1 MKTSYEKQQGTAEED
16 RLFQIVGIKKESGR
30 SEEGCAAVS
39 EGTVSVRKKGVKFP
53 KVSLAILALIL
64 GGCLILPFVI
74 GKDPAYMDLMNANQ
88 APGREFF
95 FGTDTMGRDIFTM
108 IWSGGRIS
116 LFIGCVSTLISTVIA
131 ILFGGLS
138 GIAPQWADTLLMRF
152 TEVFL
157 SIPNLLLVILLQAIL
172 GKANVLSVSLVIG
185 VTSWASI
192 AKVVRTEVRQIRG
205 SDYVTASR
213 CMGGS
218 FFHVLGRHL
227 TPNFLPA
234 IQFMVIM
241 NVRNAIVA
249 ESTLSF
255 MGMGLPME
263 TVSWG
268 SMLSLSE
275 KALLTGAWWMIL
287 VPGGFLV
294 ITLMAMTE
302 VGQFLQK
309 ELNQKESNL

>member
-1 MKTSYEKQQGTAEED
+1 MREADAFE
-16 RLFQIVGIKKESGR
+16 IVGMRKMEESP
-30 SEEGCAAVS
+30 VS
-39 EGTVSVRKKGVKFP
+39 ARKKGAKMPVI
-53 KVSLAILALIL
+53 SLVIL
-64 GGCLILPFVI
+64 GLIVAGCLILPFVI
-74 GKDPAYMDLMNANQ
+74 GKDPSYMDLMNANQ
-88 APGREFF
+88 APSQQFL

-152 TEVFL
+152 TEIFL

-192 AKVVRTEVRQIRG
+192 AKVVRTEVRQIRS

-213 CMGGS
+213 CMGGG

-234 IQFMVIM
+234 IQFMVVM
-241 NVRNAIVA
+241 NVRSAIVA

-255 MGMGLPME
+255 MGMGLPLE

-275 KALLTGAWWMIL
+275 KALLTGDWWIIL
-287 VPGGFLV
+287 IPGAFLV
-294 ITLMAMTE
+294 ATLMCVTE
-302 VGQFLQK
+302 LGEALRAR
-309 ELNQKESNL
+309 LGRID

>member
-1 MKTSYEKQQGTAEED
+1 MREADAFE
-16 RLFQIVGIKKESGR
+16 IVGMRKMEESP
-30 SEEGCAAVS
+30 VS
-39 EGTVSVRKKGVKFP
+39 ARKRGAKMPVI
-53 KVSLAILALIL
+53 SLVIL
-64 GGCLILPFVI
+64 GLIVAGCLILPFVI
-74 GKDPAYMDLMNANQ
+74 GKDPSYMDLMNANQ
-88 APGREFF
+88 APSQQFL

-152 TEVFL
+152 TEIFL

-192 AKVVRTEVRQIRG
+192 AKVVRTEVRQIRS

-213 CMGGS
+213 CMGGG

-234 IQFMVIM
+234 IQFMVVM
-241 NVRNAIVA
+241 NVRSAIVA

-255 MGMGLPME
+255 MGMGLPLE

-268 SMLSLSE
+268 SMLSLAE
-275 KALLTGAWWMIL
+275 KALLTGSWWMII

-294 ITLMAMTE
+294 VTLMAMTE

>member
-1 MKTSYEKQQGTAEED
+1 MREADAFE
-16 RLFQIVGIKKESGR
+16 IVGMRKMEESP
-30 SEEGCAAVS
+30 VS
-39 EGTVSVRKKGVKFP
+39 ARKKGAKMPVI
-53 KVSLAILALIL
+53 SLVIL
-64 GGCLILPFVI
+64 GLIVAGCLILPFVI
-74 GKDPAYMDLMNANQ
+74 GKDPSYMDLMNANQ
-88 APGREFF
+88 APSQQFL

-152 TEVFL
+152 TEIFL

-192 AKVVRTEVRQIRG
+192 AKVVRTEVRQIRS

-213 CMGGS
+213 CMGGG

-234 IQFMVIM
+234 IQFMVVM
-241 NVRNAIVA
+241 NVRSAIVA

-255 MGMGLPME
+255 MGMGLPLE

-268 SMLSLSE
+268 SMLSLAE
-275 KALLTGAWWMIL
+275 KALLTGSWWMII

-294 ITLMAMTE
+294 MTLMAMTE

>member
-1 MKTSYEKQQGTAEED
+1 MREADAFE
-16 RLFQIVGIKKESGR
+16 IVGMRKMEESP
-30 SEEGCAAVS
+30 VS
-39 EGTVSVRKKGVKFP
+39 ARKKGAKMPVI
-53 KVSLAILALIL
+53 SLVIL
-64 GGCLILPFVI
+64 GLIVAGCLILPFVI
-74 GKDPAYMDLMNANQ
+74 GKDPSYMDLMNANQ
-88 APGREFF
+88 APSQQFL

-152 TEVFL
+152 TEIFL

-172 GKANVLSVSLVIG
+172 GQANVLSVSLVIG

-192 AKVVRTEVRQIRG
+192 AKVVRTEVRQIRS

-213 CMGGS
+213 CMGGG

-234 IQFMVIM
+234 IQFMVVM
-241 NVRNAIVA
+241 NVRSAIVA

-255 MGMGLPME
+255 MGMGLPLE

-268 SMLSLSE
+268 SMLSLAE
-275 KALLTGAWWMIL
+275 KALLTGSWWMII

-294 ITLMAMTE
+294 VTLMAMTE

>member
-1 MKTSYEKQQGTAEED
+1 MREAHAFE
-16 RLFQIVGIKKESGR
+16 IVGMRKMEESP
-30 SEEGCAAVS
+30 VS
-39 EGTVSVRKKGVKFP
+39 ARKKGAKMPVI
-53 KVSLAILALIL
+53 SLVIL
-64 GGCLILPFVI
+64 GLIVAGCLILPFVI
-74 GKDPAYMDLMNANQ
+74 GKDPSYMDLMNANQ
-88 APGREFF
+88 APSQQFL

-152 TEVFL
+152 TEIFL

-192 AKVVRTEVRQIRG
+192 AKVVRTEVRQIRS

-213 CMGGS
+213 CMGGG

-234 IQFMVIM
+234 IQFMVVM
-241 NVRNAIVA
+241 NVRSAIVA

-255 MGMGLPME
+255 MGMGLPLE

-268 SMLSLSE
+268 SMLSLAE
-275 KALLTGAWWMIL
+275 KALLTGSWWMII

-294 ITLMAMTE
+294 VTLMAMTE

>member
-1 MKTSYEKQQGTAEED
+1 MREADAFE
-16 RLFQIVGIKKESGR
+16 IVGMRKMEESP
-30 SEEGCAAVS
+30 VS
-39 EGTVSVRKKGVKFP
+39 ARKKGAKMPVI
-53 KVSLAILALIL
+53 SLVIL
-64 GGCLILPFVI
+64 GLIVAGCLILPFVI
-74 GKDPAYMDLMNANQ
+74 GKDPSYMDLMNANQ
-88 APGREFF
+88 APSQQFL

-152 TEVFL
+152 TEIFL

-192 AKVVRTEVRQIRG
+192 AKVVRTEVRQIRS

-213 CMGGS
+213 CMGES

-234 IQFMVIM
+234 IQFMVVM
-241 NVRNAIVA
+241 NVRSAIVA

-255 MGMGLPME
+255 MGMGLPLE

-268 SMLSLSE
+268 SMLSLAE
-275 KALLTGAWWMIL
+275 KALLTGSWWMII

-294 ITLMAMTE
+294 VTLMAMTE

>member
-1 MKTSYEKQQGTAEED
+1 MREADAFE
-16 RLFQIVGIKKESGR
+16 IVGMRKMEESP
-30 SEEGCAAVS
+30 VS
-39 EGTVSVRKKGVKFP
+39 ARKKGAKMPVI
-53 KVSLAILALIL
+53 SLVIL
-64 GGCLILPFVI
+64 GLIVAGCLILPFVI
-74 GKDPAYMDLMNANQ
+74 GKDPSYMDLMNANQ
-88 APGREFF
+88 APSQQFL

-152 TEVFL
+152 TEIFL

-192 AKVVRTEVRQIRG
+192 AKVVRTEVRQIRS

-213 CMGGS
+213 CMGGG

-234 IQFMVIM
+234 IQFMVVM
-241 NVRNAIVA
+241 NVRSAIVA

-255 MGMGLPME
+255 MGMGQPLE

-268 SMLSLSE
+268 SMLSLAE
-275 KALLTGAWWMIL
+275 KALLTGSWWMII

-294 ITLMAMTE
+294 VTLMAMTE

>member
-1 MKTSYEKQQGTAEED
+1 MREADAFE
-16 RLFQIVGIKKESGR
+16 IVGMRKMEESP
-30 SEEGCAAVS
+30 VS
-39 EGTVSVRKKGVKFP
+39 ARKKGAKMPVI
-53 KVSLAILALIL
+53 SLVIL
-64 GGCLILPFVI
+64 GLIVAGCLILPFVI
-74 GKDPAYMDLMNANQ
+74 GKDPSYMDLMNANQ
-88 APGREFF
+88 APSQQFL

-152 TEVFL
+152 TEIFL

-185 VTSWASI
+185 VTSWVSI
-192 AKVVRTEVRQIRG
+192 AKVVRTEVRQIRS

-213 CMGGS
+213 CMGGG

-234 IQFMVIM
+234 IQFMVVM
-241 NVRNAIVA
+241 NVRSAIVA

-255 MGMGLPME
+255 MGMGLPLE

-268 SMLSLSE
+268 SMLSLAE
-275 KALLTGAWWMIL
+275 KALLTGSWWMII

-294 ITLMAMTE
+294 VTLMAMTE

>member
-1 MKTSYEKQQGTAEED
+1 MREADAFE
-16 RLFQIVGIKKESGR
+16 IVGMRKMEESP
-30 SEEGCAAVS
+30 VS
-39 EGTVSVRKKGVKFP
+39 ARKKGAKMPVI
-53 KVSLAILALIL
+53 SLVIL
-64 GGCLILPFVI
+64 GLIVAGCLILPFVI
-74 GKDPAYMDLMNANQ
+74 GKDPSYMDLMNANQ
-88 APGREFF
+88 APSQQFL

-152 TEVFL
+152 TEIFL

-192 AKVVRTEVRQIRG
+192 AKVVRTEVRQIRS

-213 CMGGS
+213 CMGGG
-218 FFHVLGRHL
+218 FFQVLGRHL

-234 IQFMVIM
+234 IQFMVVM
-241 NVRNAIVA
+241 NVRSAIVA

-255 MGMGLPME
+255 MGMGLPLE

-268 SMLSLSE
+268 SMLSLAE
-275 KALLTGAWWMIL
+275 KALLTGSWWMII

-294 ITLMAMTE
+294 VTLMAMTE

>member
-1 MKTSYEKQQGTAEED
+1 MREADAFE
-16 RLFQIVGIKKESGR
+16 IVGMRKMEESP
-30 SEEGCAAVS
+30 VS
-39 EGTVSVRKKGVKFP
+39 ARKKGAKMPVI
-53 KVSLAILALIL
+53 SLVIL
-64 GGCLILPFVI
+64 GLIVAGCLILPFVI
-74 GKDPAYMDLMNANQ
+74 GKDPSYMDLMNANQ
-88 APGREFF
+88 APSQQFL

-152 TEVFL
+152 TEIFL

-192 AKVVRTEVRQIRG
+192 AKVVRTEVRQIWS

-213 CMGGS
+213 CMGGG

-234 IQFMVIM
+234 IQFMVVM
-241 NVRNAIVA
+241 NVRSAIVA

-255 MGMGLPME
+255 MGMGLPLE

-268 SMLSLSE
+268 SMLSLAE
-275 KALLTGAWWMIL
+275 KALLTGSWWMII

-294 ITLMAMTE
+294 VTLMAMTE

>member
-1 MKTSYEKQQGTAEED
+1 MREADAFE
-16 RLFQIVGIKKESGR
+16 IVGMRKMEESP
-30 SEEGCAAVS
+30 VS
-39 EGTVSVRKKGVKFP
+39 ARKKGAKMPVI
-53 KVSLAILALIL
+53 SLVIL
-64 GGCLILPFVI
+64 GLIVAGCLILPFVI
-74 GKDPAYMDLMNANQ
+74 GKDPSYMDLMNANQ
-88 APGREFF
+88 APSQQFL

-152 TEVFL
+152 TEIFL

-172 GKANVLSVSLVIG
+172 GKPNVLSVSLVIG

-192 AKVVRTEVRQIRG
+192 AKVVRTEVRQSRG

-213 CMGGS
+213 CMGGG

-234 IQFMVIM
+234 IQFMVVM
-241 NVRNAIVA
+241 NVRSAIVA

-255 MGMGLPME
+255 MGMGLSLE

-268 SMLSLSE
+268 SMLSLAE
-275 KALLTGAWWMIL
+275 KALLTGSWWMII

-294 ITLMAMTE
+294 VTLMAMTE